1 VPIALILCLFFWKL
15 TLAAFI
21 LIPIALFV
29 FVSILNINEIDAMV
43 LAGLFWPFSISYLCG
58 MYWGLW
64 LKISHK
70 N

>member
-1 VPIALILCLFFWKL
+1 MFWEIAL
-15 TLAAFI
+15 AALV

-29 FVSILNINEIDAMV
+29 FVSILNINEKDALV
-43 LAGLFWPFSISYLCG
+43 LAGLFWPFSTSYLCG

-64 LKISHK
+64 LKINHK